1 MRRIILLATLVAM
14 MAMVVASPI
23 WAARP
28 PGKRGG
34 GGPVVVAEGG
44 VTDDDVRRSIE
55 KGREW
60 LTNEQANGKWPEPG
74 YWHSPEKGG
83 HSELAT
89 MTLLYTGS
97 HPTNSSVM
105 VNSLTSLM
113 DHKLE
118 YTYSVCCRTMAY
130 AYALKGM
137 QSAGPKRDQMKK
149 VLTADAQWLVNNQ
162 LQTGD
167 WGYSRLKPR
176 PDFSNTQFAI
186 LALWE
191 AAKAGVEIPDE
202 VWRRTL
208 NRYMA
213 QQKADGSWTY
223 GPEAEHSDASEGSM
237 TAAGLA
243 TIYICTDML
252 NLSSGCPCTG
262 GHSSGGSGRTDVD
275 RKIELALKWLDEN
288 FTAQRNPGEAEGD
301 WRMYWLY
308 AVERVGLAV
317 GYKYFGNHNWFK
329 EGAGVVI
336 GAQNGDG
343 SWGPEAVGKPLVTTC
358 FAILFLYKGRA
369 PILFNKLQA
378 TPGGEQ
384 WAWNTHR
391 RDIYNLTGYIEK
403 NKEMQIQ
410 WQIVSL
416 KGTVEELHD
425 APVLYITAETAP
437 KFTADDKKKLR
448 EFTDTGGTILFEA
461 SCGAP
466 AVKSW
471 FAEFAKEVWP
481 EWSVKPL
488 GPDHGSFVDPYPLK
502 TQRPE
507 ILGIDD
513 GVRTCVFYAMD
524 DISCPWQT
532 KALASKEYI
541 FKWGINLFT
550 YATDHSPLR
559 AKLGSRD
566 AAKSEKYAAAVK
578 AGPKAAVS
586 LARVKTDSDWMTNR
600 NYKGLEDISAAV
612 SKAAGLTVNVDQG
625 GVDPSALA
633 GKDAAYLV
641 GSKELK
647 ISAVQQQALKDYL
660 AKGGFLWAEA
670 ADGSQAFDDSFRK
683 MAKDLGW
690 DLKIVDKTEPL
701 MTGKFAKAAGY
712 DLTTGVQFRRALKIM
727 RLGRPYA
734 EYMGIYQGGKMV
746 GVYSPLDIGFA
757 ATPYEAYGC
766 RGYLQQDAVGVAS
779 NILLYISDR

>member
-1 MRRIILLATLVAM
+1 MRKKVLLASMVTLAVM
-14 MAMVVASPI
+14 MAVSPA

-28 PGKRGG
+28 GGKGK

-44 VTDDDVRRSIE
+44 VTDEDVRRSIE
-55 KGREW
+55 KAREW
-60 LTNEQANGKWPEPG
+60 LTNEQSNGKWPEPG
-74 YWHSPEKGG
+74 YWHSPEQAG

-97 HPTNSSVM
+97 HPTNSAVM
-105 VNSLTSLM
+105 VNALTNLM
-113 DHKLE
+113 GHKLE

-137 QSAGPKRDQMKK
+137 QSAGPKRDQLKK
-149 VLTADAQWLVNNQ
+149 ALTEDAQWLVNNQ
-162 LQTGD
+162 LTTGD

-208 NRYMA
+208 NRYLA

-223 GPEAEHSDASEGSM
+223 GPEAEHSGASEGSM

-252 NLSSGCPCTG
+252 NLASGCPCVG
-262 GHSSGGSGRTDVD
+262 GKSGSGSRTDID

-288 FTAQRNPGEAEGD
+288 FTASQNPGEAEQA

-317 GYKYFGNHNWFK
+317 GYKYFGSHNWFK

-336 GAQNGDG
+336 SAQNGDG

-358 FAILFLYKGRA
+358 FAALFLYKGRA

-384 WAWNTHR
+384 WAWNAHR
-391 RDIYNLTGYIEK
+391 RDIYNLTSYIEK

-416 KGTVEELHD
+416 KGSVEELHD
-425 APVLYITAETAP
+425 APILFITAETAP
-437 KFTADDKKKLR
+437 KFTADEKKKLR
-448 EFTDTGGTILFEA
+448 EFTDSGGTVLFEA

-466 AVKSW
+466 AVRTW
-471 FAEFAKEVWP
+471 FTEFAKEVWP

-507 ILGIDD
+507 ILGVDD
-513 GVRTCVFYAMD
+513 GIRTCVFYAMD

-559 AKLGSRD
+559 AKLASRD
-566 AAKSEKYAAAVK
+566 SEKGDKYTSATVK
-578 AGPKAAVS
+578 AGAKATVTV
-586 LARVKTDSDWMTNR
+586 ARLKTDSDWITNR
-600 NYKGLEDISAAV
+600 NYKGLEDIAAEV
-612 SKAAGLTVNVDQG
+612 SKKAGLTVKFEQD
-625 GVDPSALA
+625 GVDPSALG
-633 GKDAAYLV
+633 GKEAAYLV

-647 ISAVQQQALKDYL
+647 MSADQQTALKDYL

-670 ADGSQAFDDSFRK
+670 ADGAQAFDESFRTL
-683 MAKDLGW
+683 AKTMGW
-690 DLKIVDKTEPL
+690 ELKVVDKTEPL
-701 MTGKFAKAAGY
+701 MTGNFPKALGY
-712 DLTTGVQFRRALKIM
+712 NLTTGVQFRRALKIS

-734 EYMGIYQGGKMV
+734 EFMGIYQGGRMV

-757 ATPYEAYGC
+757 ATPYEAYAC
-766 RGYLQQDAVGVAS
+766 RGYKSEDAVGVAT
-779 NILLYISDR
+779 NILLCISDR